1 MENRSLEQ
9 IEGDAW
15 GDPPADATKLMTTVH
30 ELRRKPVDTL
40 SPEDLRVLIGQKVG
54 LDALVP
60 LALSRLERD
69 PLLEGDYY
77 PGDVLVSVLK
87 VPEDYWSAHPQQL
100 LDVKRVIGS
109 VDNPD
114 LKADIDDF
122 HHRVPR

>member
-109 VDNPD
+109 VDDPG

-122 HHRVPR
+122 HHRVPC

>member
-109 VDNPD
+109 VDDPD